1 MHRWA
6 LTTDLLKIGIE
17 KGKYSTASFPGD
29 PTVLCLVLRLVA
41 LRPHFT
47 MGMPLSV
54 TDVLSD
60 IIGRIFNCILL
71 RGRG

>member
-1 MHRWA
+1 MYRWV
-6 LTTDLLKIGIE
+6 LSTGLLKVGIE
-17 KGKYSTASFPGD
+17 RGVYSMVSFPGD

-54 TDVLSD
+54 TDV
-60 IIGRIFNCILL
+60 ITGITGEY
-71 RGRG
+71 